1 MVQHRVFALMTRN
14 GRDLADRFPSATGA
28 IAELPARSCVIDSE
42 GR

>member
-1 MVQHRVFALMTRN
+1 MVQHQVFALMTRN

-28 IAELPARSCVIDSE
+28 IAELPARFCVIDSE